1 MNIKH
6 NIIFSGSNPISLD
19 RDDQSII
26 DDMNQNLK
34 RFYFNLVKVVSLG
47 QVNTD
52 TIEIV
57 IERVLPASHL
67 QNGLLNYI
75 DESIISGM
83 NESCFVVPYTAQTV
97 IAPIFPLGPCCFSPD
112 KEFYKLYIHLVKI
125 CTGEKVKRV
134 AITATT
140 SEIRMTVEF
149 GSRIPHRYRPDIT
162 AMTTKY
168 GDLEKLRGQ
177 TITATLQDFSGICQR
192 DNPKI
197 ASYTGLGKFLKSE
210 YDITLDI
217 KSQKS
222 KN

>member
-6 NIIFSGSNPISLD
+6 NIIFSGSNSISLD

-34 RFYFNLVKVVSLG
+34 RFYFDLVKVVSLN

-52 TIEIV
+52 TVEIV
-57 IERVLPASHL
+57 IERELPASYL
-67 QNGLLNYI
+67 QSGLLNYI

-83 NESCFVVPYTAQTV
+83 NESSFVVPYTSKPV

-112 KEFYKLYIHLVKI
+112 REFYKLYIHLVKI
-125 CTGEKVKRV
+125 CTGETVKRV
-134 AITATT
+134 AITATM

-149 GSRIPHRYRPDIT
+149 ESRIPHRYRQDIT
-162 AMTTKY
+162 SLTTKY

-177 TITATLQDFSGICQR
+177 TITATLQDFSTICQR

-197 ASYTGLGKFLKSE
+197 ASYSGLGKFLKSE

-217 KSQKS
+217 RSQKS
-222 KN
+222 K

>member
-34 RFYFNLVKVVSLG
+34 RFYFNLVNIVSLN

-52 TIEIV
+52 TVEIV

-177 TITATLQDFSGICQR
+177 TITATLQEFSGICQR

-217 KSQKS
+217 RSQKS